1 MCERE
6 REREREL
13 ARERERARETL
24 LGNNVHNGLAP
35 AQQAPASIAYIAVV
49 DMFLDHTKSQEER
62 RGDAEALT
70 QPRRWGRGHILCGGG
85 GGGGGKFKRKEEEE
99 EVEEK
104 EKKVGGGALCG
115 SRRWIVHDASGPMEQ
130 QRRRSG

>member
-1 MCERE
+1 M
-6 REREREL
+6 
-13 ARERERARETL
+13 

-99 EVEEK
+99 EEEEEE